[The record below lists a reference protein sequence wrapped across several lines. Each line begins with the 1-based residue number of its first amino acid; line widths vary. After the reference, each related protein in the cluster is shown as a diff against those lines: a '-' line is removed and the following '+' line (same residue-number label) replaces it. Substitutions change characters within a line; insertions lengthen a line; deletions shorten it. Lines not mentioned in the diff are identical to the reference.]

1 MASSDKNAHP
11 SCTFLPNCPVWDK
24 FQTNSKFF
32 WIKQYCE
39 GPKQE
44 NCARREL
51 ATKGKDV
58 PASLLPNGDLLD

>member
-1 MASSDKNAHP
+1 MVSSNQAAHP
-11 SCTFLPNCPVWDK
+11 ACTFLSKCPVWSK

-44 NCARREL
+44 HCARRKL
-51 ATKGKDV
+51 AMESKNV
-58 PASLLPNGDLLD
+58 PENMLPNGDTLS